1 MEMYSYKISSTFI
14 FIYYIYLAFHDNE
27 ELTSAFLM

>member
-1 MEMYSYKISSTFI
+1 MKMYSYKINSIFI

-27 ELTSAFLM
+27 ELSSAFLM